1 MISDE
6 ELYYRELTACPSC
19 GSCAGMY
26 TANSM
31 NCLSEVVGIGLPG
44 NGTIP
49 AVYSQRLRLAK
60 EAGMKVVELLEKDI
74 KIRDIITKDALEN
87 ALVCD
92 MALGCS
98 TNTILHLLAIAHE
111 ASIEI
116 DLDLI
121 NEISSKVPNLCHLA
135 PAGNHTITDLYMA
148 GGLQSLMNQLD
159 SGGFLKTDLITVTG
173 TTIKENIQSA
183 FVNNS
188 EVIRPLDNPYSET
201 GGIAVLF
208 GNIAKDG
215 CVVKQS
221 AVDSSMLSHTGKA
234 RVFDSEEDAIKSIY
248 NSEIKDKE
256 YIKNAFDNQSNVN
269 VKVKEEIK
277 GGVIGFYGSIRV
289 FIPGSLASRE
299 RVELSS
305 LVGKELEVRITEL
318 DFKNRK
324 IVGSRKAI
332 EQEEYNKEKKKIWAS
347 LKEGEKRTGVVKK
360 IAKFGAFVDI
370 GGVQGLIHL
379 NDLSWERVKRV
390 EDVVKENDEVEVFI
404 GNVDRK
410 NEKLSLILKDVK
422 QEPWTIHADD
432 IKEGEIME
440 GTVIRLTSFGA
451 FVELFSGI
459 EGLVHISEITD
470 DNIAKP
476 SEKLEINQKV
486 KVKVL
491 SYDKEQKKIA
501 LSIKDAVEKNIE
513 YMQYIDNDENDGT
526 SLADLLKD
534 FKF

>member
-1 MISDE
+1 MFNE
-6 ELYYRELTACPSC
+6 ENMTMDDLLNDYDVKRLTK
-19 GSCAGMY
+19 GQILKG
-26 TANSM
+26 NVI
-31 NCLSEVVGIGLPG
+31 EV
-44 NGTIP
+44 ND
-49 AVYSQRLRLAK
+49 K
-60 EAGMKVVELLEKDI
+60 E
-74 KIRDIITKDALEN
+74 
-87 ALVCD
+87 
-92 MALGCS
+92 
-98 TNTILHLLAIAHE
+98 
-111 ASIEI
+111 
-116 DLDLI
+116 
-121 NEISSKVPNLCHLA
+121 
-135 PAGNHTITDLYMA
+135 
-148 GGLQSLMNQLD
+148 
-159 SGGFLKTDLITVTG
+159 
-173 TTIKENIQSA
+173 A
-183 FVNNS
+183 FVNINYAFDGVIKKEELS
-188 EVIRPLDNPYSET
+188 LDDRDPREVLNEGDEIQVYVLSPNDGEGYVELSLIR
-201 GGIAVLF
+201 A
-208 GNIAKDG
+208 
-215 CVVKQS
+215 
-221 AVDSSMLSHTGKA
+221 
-234 RVFDSEEDAIKSIY
+234 
-248 NSEIKDKE
+248 SEIKDKE
-256 YIKNAFDNQSNVN
+256 YIKNAFDNQSNVK
-269 VKVKEEIK
+269 VKIKEEIK

-422 QEPWTIHADD
+422 QEPWTIHAND

>member
-1 MISDE
+1 MLNE
-6 ELYYRELTACPSC
+6 ENMTMDDLLNDYDVKRLTK
-19 GSCAGMY
+19 GQILKG
-26 TANSM
+26 NVI
-31 NCLSEVVGIGLPG
+31 EV
-44 NGTIP
+44 ND
-49 AVYSQRLRLAK
+49 K
-60 EAGMKVVELLEKDI
+60 E
-74 KIRDIITKDALEN
+74 
-87 ALVCD
+87 
-92 MALGCS
+92 
-98 TNTILHLLAIAHE
+98 
-111 ASIEI
+111 
-116 DLDLI
+116 
-121 NEISSKVPNLCHLA
+121 
-135 PAGNHTITDLYMA
+135 
-148 GGLQSLMNQLD
+148 
-159 SGGFLKTDLITVTG
+159 
-173 TTIKENIQSA
+173 A
-183 FVNNS
+183 FVNINYAFDGVIKKEELS
-188 EVIRPLDNPYSET
+188 LDDRDPREVLNEGDEIQVYVLSPNDGEGYVELSLIR
-201 GGIAVLF
+201 A
-208 GNIAKDG
+208 
-215 CVVKQS
+215 
-221 AVDSSMLSHTGKA
+221 
-234 RVFDSEEDAIKSIY
+234 
-248 NSEIKDKE
+248 SEIKDKE
-256 YIKNAFDNQSNVN
+256 YIKNAFDNQSNVK
-269 VKVKEEIK
+269 VKIKEEIK

-513 YMQYIDNDENDGT
+513 YMQYIDNDKNDGT

>member
-1 MISDE
+1 MFNE
-6 ELYYRELTACPSC
+6 ENMTMDDLLNDYDVKRLTK
-19 GSCAGMY
+19 GQILKG
-26 TANSM
+26 NVI
-31 NCLSEVVGIGLPG
+31 EV
-44 NGTIP
+44 ND
-49 AVYSQRLRLAK
+49 K
-60 EAGMKVVELLEKDI
+60 E
-74 KIRDIITKDALEN
+74 
-87 ALVCD
+87 
-92 MALGCS
+92 
-98 TNTILHLLAIAHE
+98 
-111 ASIEI
+111 
-116 DLDLI
+116 
-121 NEISSKVPNLCHLA
+121 
-135 PAGNHTITDLYMA
+135 
-148 GGLQSLMNQLD
+148 
-159 SGGFLKTDLITVTG
+159 
-173 TTIKENIQSA
+173 A
-183 FVNNS
+183 FVNINYAFDGVIKKEELS
-188 EVIRPLDNPYSET
+188 LDDRDPREVLNEGDEIQVYVLSPNDGEGYVELSLIR
-201 GGIAVLF
+201 A
-208 GNIAKDG
+208 
-215 CVVKQS
+215 
-221 AVDSSMLSHTGKA
+221 
-234 RVFDSEEDAIKSIY
+234 
-248 NSEIKDKE
+248 SEIKDKE
-256 YIKNAFDNQSNVN
+256 YIKNAFDNQSNVK
-269 VKVKEEIK
+269 VKIKEEIK

>member
-1 MISDE
+1 MFNE
-6 ELYYRELTACPSC
+6 ENMTMDDLLNDYDVKRLTK
-19 GSCAGMY
+19 GQILKG
-26 TANSM
+26 NVI
-31 NCLSEVVGIGLPG
+31 EV
-44 NGTIP
+44 ND
-49 AVYSQRLRLAK
+49 K
-60 EAGMKVVELLEKDI
+60 E
-74 KIRDIITKDALEN
+74 
-87 ALVCD
+87 
-92 MALGCS
+92 
-98 TNTILHLLAIAHE
+98 
-111 ASIEI
+111 
-116 DLDLI
+116 
-121 NEISSKVPNLCHLA
+121 
-135 PAGNHTITDLYMA
+135 
-148 GGLQSLMNQLD
+148 
-159 SGGFLKTDLITVTG
+159 
-173 TTIKENIQSA
+173 A
-183 FVNNS
+183 FVNINYAFDGVIKKEELS
-188 EVIRPLDNPYSET
+188 LDDRDPREVLNEGDEIQVYVLSPNDGEGYVELSLIR
-201 GGIAVLF
+201 A
-208 GNIAKDG
+208 
-215 CVVKQS
+215 
-221 AVDSSMLSHTGKA
+221 
-234 RVFDSEEDAIKSIY
+234 
-248 NSEIKDKE
+248 SEIKDKE
-256 YIKNAFDNQSNVN
+256 YIKNAFDNQSNVK
-269 VKVKEEIK
+269 VKIKEEIK

-513 YMQYIDNDENDGT
+513 YMQYIDNDKNDGT